1 MKKIQLYLVAIG
13 LVVLYSSC
21 TQKIYKEYN
30 LFQKGL
36 DSLKN
41 YEYKTPLVQNND
53 QLNVQI
59 YSATLSQ
66 EQVSVFNMGGASSSN
81 SSSALAGAGS
91 NSNASGGQNY
101 VVDINGMISIPIIG
115 AIKSEGKTTD
125 QIAKEIKAKLEAYVK
140 EPVVSVRLA
149 GIKINV
155 LGAVKHPGIIN
166 FTSLNPTLI
175 DAISQA
181 GDFEDGAK
189 RKEVYLIRDVNGKRT
204 SYKLNFI
211 DDAAVFNAEV
221 FQLIQND
228 LIYVP
233 ANDEKLKN
241 INQDQDVQRKIQV
254 AQLVIAGIG
263 ALSVMLNTYLIFKRL

>member
-66 EQVSVFNMGGASSSN
+66 EQVSVFNMGGGGSASGG
-81 SSSALAGAGS
+81 SAS
-91 NSNASGGQNY
+91 TASGGQNY
-101 VVDINGMISIPIIG
+101 LVDLNGSISIPIIG

-125 QIAKEIKAKLEAYVK
+125 QIAKDIKAKLEAYVK

-149 GIKINV
+149 GIKVNV
-155 LGAVKHPGIIN
+155 LGAVKHPGIIS

-175 DAISQA
+175 DAISMA

-204 SYKLNFI
+204 TYKLNFI

-233 ANDEKLKN
+233 VTDEKLKSL
-241 INQDQDVQRKIQV
+241 NQDADLQKKMQITQIVF
-254 AQLVIAGIG
+254 AGIS
-263 ALSVMLNTYLIFKRL
+263 AIAVILNTYLIFKRL